1 MTRLQRDF
9 FARDTLIVARELLGQ
24 HLVHETPDGR
34 AAGKIVEVE
43 AYTGWDDAASHG
55 YRGLTPRN
63 AAMFGPSGVAYV
75 YLCYGIHWMMN
86 VIARPE
92 GVDYPAAILIR
103 AVEPVEGLHLMEKRR
118 AGRPRRDWTNGP
130 GRLTLALGIGKA
142 QNSADTVEAD
152 SALHWE
158 QGDQLPDGMVM
169 RGPRIGID
177 VPEPSKS
184 QPWRFWVKDNPHVS
198 RGR

>member
-1 MTRLQRDF
+1 MTRLLRDF

-24 HLVHETPDGR
+24 ALVHDTPDGR
-34 AAGKIVEVE
+34 AAGRVVEVE
-43 AYTGWDDAASHG
+43 AYTGWNDAASHG
-55 YRGLTPRN
+55 HRGLTPRS
-63 AAMFGPSGVAYV
+63 AVMFGPAGIAYV
-75 YLCYGIHWMMN
+75 YLCYGVHWMMN
-86 VIARPE
+86 VVARPE
-92 GVDYPAAILIR
+92 GVDYPAAVLIR
-103 AVEPVEGLHLMEKRR
+103 ALEPIEGLHLMEKRR
-118 AGRPRRDWTNGP
+118 MGRPRRDWSNGP

-142 QNSADTVEAD
+142 QNLADTAGSH

-158 QGDQLPDGMVM
+158 QGETIPDESVM

-184 QPWRFWVKDNPHVS
+184 LPWRLWVKDNPHVS

>member
-24 HLVHETPDGR
+24 ILVHETPDGR
-34 AAGKIVEVE
+34 AAGRVVEVE

-55 YRGLTPRN
+55 YRGKTPRN
-63 AAMFGPSGVAYV
+63 AVMFGPSGVAYV
-75 YLCYGIHWMMN
+75 YLCYGVHWMMN
-86 VIARPE
+86 VVARPE
-92 GVDYPAAILIR
+92 GVDYPAAVLIR
-103 AVEPVEGLHLMEKRR
+103 ALEPAEGLHLMGKRR
-118 AGRPRRDWTNGP
+118 NGRPEREWTNGP
-130 GRLTLALGIGKA
+130 GRLTKALGIDKT
-142 QNSADTVEAD
+142 QNLADTVGRG
-152 SALHWE
+152 SPLHWE
-158 QGDQLPDGMVM
+158 QGDPVPDEQVA

-184 QPWRFWVKDNPHVS
+184 LPWRLWIKDNRNVS